1 MFKTTTN
8 IGSVAC
14 CCWCCCLDADYCA
27 DSIRFYTFLNSYL
40 GRFFILYRFFV
51 SLRIFFPIRSCL
63 FPSFEGKKKICFFLN
78 YMFCH
83 WLPFWLLHIHT
94 QKYTYHVRSFLVFNI
109 YFIILMLSI
118 SCLLFRQFRYTIFLS
133 LLTCCLKTTRTR
145 RRRTKNSS
153 T

>member
-40 GRFFILYRFFV
+40 GRFLFCTDFSFLFVFFFPFVVACFHRLKKKNRFFFLHV
-51 SLRIFFPIRSCL
+51 LSLVAFLASPYSHTKIHIPCSFVRFSSLIFIF
-63 FPSFEGKKKICFFLN
+63 
-78 YMFCH
+78 
-83 WLPFWLLHIHT
+83 
-94 QKYTYHVRSFLVFNI
+94 
-109 YFIILMLSI
+109 LMLSI